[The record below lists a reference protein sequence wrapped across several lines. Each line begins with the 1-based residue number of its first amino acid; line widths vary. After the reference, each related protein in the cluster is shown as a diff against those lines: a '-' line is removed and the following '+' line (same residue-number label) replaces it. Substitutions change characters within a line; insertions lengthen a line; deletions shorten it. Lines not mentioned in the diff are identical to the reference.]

1 MDVTYYMFG
10 KLMTITNSIN
20 YSFLFNAYSKQA
32 QGSGFEHQYC
42 RVTIHLYTLGVRY
55 SEEDWH
61 QGFATGSS

>member
-42 RVTIHLYTLGVRY
+42 RVTIHLI
-55 SEEDWH
+55 
-61 QGFATGSS
+61 